1 MRIRMGVGIVGG
13 LAALMLAC
21 HATEPKDL
29 ERLRDPDE
37 ATANEAIAMIASR
50 GEAALPALVKL
61 KDDPDPRV
69 RRRAKNAIGR
79 ITGQWGSDG
88 RVAWKRSVAEAV
100 ASATGKDRPLL
111 VLHLFGSFDQELC

>member
-1 MRIRMGVGIVGG
+1 MKSGKNQDAIGNVAVKIAPPPGA
-13 LAALMLAC
+13 LAWTRSPPCARTSARES
-21 HATEPKDL
+21 ARPSPSPAGASSPP
-29 ERLRDPDE
+29 R
-37 ATANEAIAMIASR
+37 ANGRKS
-50 GEAALPALVKL
+50 
-61 KDDPDPRV
+61 
-69 RRRAKNAIGR
+69 RRAKTAIGR